1 MPWCKYWDCELES
14 WDECEGCIMLT
25 QETAHVAGTKDDCCL
40 IRFCDALKMGDI
52 RPIETYDSRRDEWR
66 I

>member
-14 WDECEGCIMLT
+14 WDECESCIMLT
-25 QETAHVAGTKDDCCL
+25 QETAHVTGTKDDWCL
-40 IRFCDALKMGDI
+40 VRFCDALEMGDI
-52 RPIETYDSRRDEWR
+52 RPMETYDSRRDEWR